1 MASKNQTMQKI
12 LFGEAARAELLEG
25 INIAANVVKVTLGP
39 KGKNVIS
46 HIIQGGVR
54 STKDGVSALN
64 EVCPDNQLHNAGVK
78 LIRQA
83 AQKTADEAGDS
94 TTSTTILAQSMVN
107 QAHDLLNKGKS
118 AVELRKG
125 IEKATIQCINWVK
138 ENAKPLNGDI
148 EKVRNIATISANNNT
163 EIGDLIAD
171 AFGKLGDEG
180 EITLENSL
188 SDKSYIDVLGGY
200 HFGRGFVNP
209 YFITDQV
216 KATCELEAPL
226 ILLYDKKIS
235 KIIDLMTVL
244 DYVLNFP
251 LPDGSKTQRS
261 LLIIATNCEQEA
273 LGTLIANKLKGILNV
288 CVVYAPEQG
297 IKKAD
302 IMQDIAVFSGATV
315 ISEDQGTS
323 LDKANFKPSFLGE
336 ASKVI
341 VKKDSCLIIDGQ
353 GKAEDVENR
362 QKQIKEMM
370 NEAPSEH
377 QKEWLR
383 KRAGSIGKG
392 VAVLYIGASTEIERG
407 DKKDL
412 AEDAI
417 LAVRSAIE
425 EGYLPGGGVGFIRC
439 AESLRPLN
447 AGENIVKQSLYQPLR
462 QLLSNNGIED
472 KSLFK
477 KPQTAIVNKVIAGVH
492 DFGYN
497 AKTDEFGYLEA
508 EGVIDAS
515 KVIRCAIENAAS
527 IAQMFLASEALISE
541 V

>member
-1 MASKNQTMQKI
+1 MQKI
-12 LFGEAARAELLEG
+12 VFGKDARAELLQG
-25 INIAANVVKVTLGP
+25 IDLAANVVKVTLGP

-54 STKDGVSALN
+54 STKDGVSAIN
-64 EVCPDNQLHNAGVK
+64 EVCPDNPLHNAGVK
-78 LIRQA
+78 LLRSA
-83 AQKTADEAGDS
+83 SQKTADEAGDS
-94 TTSTTILAQSMVN
+94 TTSTAILVQSMCN
-107 QAHDLLNKGKS
+107 QAHKLLNKGKS
-118 AVELRKG
+118 SVELRKG
-125 IEKATIQCINWVK
+125 IEKATLRCIEWVK
-138 ENAKPLNGDI
+138 QNAKPLNGDI

-216 KATCELEAPL
+216 KATCELESPL

-244 DYVLNFP
+244 DYALNFP
-251 LPDGSKTQRS
+251 VPEGKIQRS
-261 LLIIATNCEQEA
+261 LLIIAANCEQEA
-273 LGTLIANKLKGILNV
+273 LGTLIANKLKGNLKI

-297 IKKAD
+297 VKRAEV
-302 IMQDIAVFSGATV
+302 MEDIAIFTGATV

-341 VKKDSCLIIDGQ
+341 IKKGSCLIVNGQ
-353 GKAEDVENR
+353 GNSDDVEVR
-362 QKQIKEMM
+362 QRQIKEMM
-370 NEAPSEH
+370 TEAPSEH

-417 LAVRSAIE
+417 LAVRSGIE

-439 AESLRPLN
+439 AEALKPTN
-447 AGENIVKQSLYQPLR
+447 PGENIVKQALYQPLR
-462 QLLSNNGIED
+462 QLLTNNGIED
-472 KSLFK
+472 KSFFK
-477 KPQTAIVNKVIAGVH
+477 KPQTSILKKVVAGVQ

-497 AKTDEFGYLEA
+497 TKTDKFTYLES

-527 IAQMFLASEALISE
+527 IAQMFLTSEALISE